1 MNARAEQLRRR
12 LRRVRS
18 DLSFWVARHHMQQRR
33 GERQRY
39 LRAAHKMVL
48 KLHNEELAL
57 MEELGELPPN
67 VRQMLPGVT
76 HAKEKQGWQHVSGD
90 DTSGDDTRNPKVKGN
105 KTEAKDNGNQR
116 RA

>member
-1 MNARAEQLRRR
+1 
-12 LRRVRS
+12 
-18 DLSFWVARHHMQQRR
+18 
-33 GERQRY
+33 
-39 LRAAHKMVL
+39 MVL

-67 VRQMLPGVT
+67 VRQILPGVT

-90 DTSGDDTRNPKVKGN
+90 GTRKSKVKGS